1 MYYIIR
7 LIVTHFFASEA
18 AMFKTGVQCL
28 RCHKIFCDKSG
39 FNKHHSK
46 NHTDE
51 GAPMYMTGVA
61 YAESNGART
70 TDFDWTLDPLPV
82 GTSAALCVTP
92 GLLQRETKILAKAE
106 ALFSDQ
112 KWSLG
117 EPSAVMVDEASGH
130 IDMIDEL
137 AFNASTLLRMQIMR
151 SKSGAIKVVPF
162 QPLKDT
168 SGGHYAKTLSRFK
181 LFAERYFER
190 SATIQELILLALKEK
205 CNSQNVC
212 CLESFI
218 YWLVQHVPTFKNA
231 DPLQHAAM
239 HMRRVLRGTA
249 MMHMHA
255 NVDEEIEPFCIQWL
269 NATKATPF
277 GVLTALYYEIKRC
290 VPHDKRLL
298 IQRSDPDEG
307 FPTGS
312 AITVDTGRELVRVTW
327 KMMRSIISTTVT
339 NIQAALDE
347 IHLPGQAID
356 LATVKDFEDPAIGA
370 GIRVHN
376 EAMFSDADQIEW
388 LKNHSRNITQG
399 RKVFDVLQKAARD
412 FLAGIGANIGGGSRR
427 MPELCCITLEVTAQN
442 PTRCF
447 RIFENEGVFV
457 GDYRK
462 QQAAVANPAED
473 LTLWVIPA
481 PLARI
486 MCRLIIFGKPIEVRL
501 AQKLLSDANAA
512 VVHRTLF
519 GAFEGKPLKSTKLG
533 ELTNSILSSHGCP
546 HSHDM
551 RHAREHFSTEL
562 ALQIADSSKIH
573 ANQIASHLFGIAAT
587 ASNHSA
593 ATSKSDYAGVFEK
606 NSVGGLRQVEAREK
620 MAFSRTYNHVVLGF
634 APEEKLQHTSSSLLV
649 EQKAPQPSSQV
660 SWPSPKAVHSSAFSP
675 VSQQTQDSSSFNSRA
690 ISPASQPAQDSS
702 SPATPLTQPESYS
715 SFSRL
720 SQYGAA
726 MQPLDS
732 HFGPNILN
740 ERPHEEVNEGRKRSR
755 DSKFQ
760 FLVQR
765 FKITEVR
772 ELQRT
777 ALHLLLDSCAIDTK
791 IIQAPTSTGK
801 DMLPFAMAVLTG
813 KVQLIFVPFVALI
826 ENVIQE
832 GAKFKCR
839 VVKFSDIHKSID
851 VATAAATADCI
862 ICSYEHAPKA
872 VRIAQELLSRER
884 MGWCWFNE
892 AHVLELDASFRDFA
906 SIYEV
911 CLQCPQVCCMTA
923 TLQPRHV
930 AGLAQKLGR
939 KGFSESMLVCPSR
952 PQLQVGLKVTTDAK
966 AWISQE
972 LKRQPAGQRA
982 IVFCLFKHNVTEMA
996 AYLKETQGSREIL
1009 ECVSG
1014 AIDDMAMFRKLS
1026 SAIMVCTSVL
1036 AAGVSFDTVTMVFF
1050 LSCAHGPEYL
1060 LQGAGRG
1067 ARSEQE
1073 TCVATLVSTRRD
1085 MENHQRSKMSGE
1097 ILSHAL

>member
-562 ALQIADSSKIH
+562 ALEIADGSKIQ
-573 ANQIASHLFGIAAT
+573 ANQFASHLFNIAAT
-587 ASNHSA
+587 SSNHSL
-593 ATSKSDYAGVFEK
+593 ATSKSEYAGVFEK
-606 NSVGGLRQVEAREK
+606 NSVGGLRQVDAREK
-620 MAFSRTYNHVVLGF
+620 MVFSRTYNHVVLGF
-634 APEEKLQHTSSSLLV
+634 EKLQIATS
-649 EQKAPQPSSQV
+649 
-660 SWPSPKAVHSSAFSP
+660 
-675 VSQQTQDSSSFNSRA
+675 
-690 ISPASQPAQDSS
+690 SQPAKCSSSQS
-702 SPATPLTQPESYS
+702 SPATPLTQQLASSQGTQYS
-715 SFSRL
+715 SSQGSPATQMTQPVSGDFGRL

-726 MQPLDS
+726 LSPLKS
-732 HFGPNILN
+732 HSETISPNGS
-740 ERPHEEVNEGRKRSR
+740 PHEEVNEGRKRGR

-772 ELQRT
+772 EVQRT

-813 KVQLIFVPFVALI
+813 KAQLIFVPFVALI
-826 ENVIQE
+826 DNVIQE

-839 VVKFSDIHKSID
+839 VVKFSDIHRSID

-892 AHVLELDASFRDFA
+892 AHVLELDASFRDFG

-930 AGLAQKLGR
+930 VGLAQKLGR

-952 PQLQVGLKVTTDAK
+952 PQLEVGLKVTTDAK
-966 AWISQE
+966 AWIAQE

-996 AYLKETQGSREIL
+996 AYLKETLGSREIL

-1050 LSCAHGPEYL
+1050 LSCAHGPEYF

-1073 TCVATLVSTRRD
+1073 KCVATLVSTRRD
-1085 MENHQRSKMSGE
+1085 LENHQRSKMSGE
-1097 ILSHAL
+1097 ILSRAL

>member
-1 MYYIIR
+1 LYYIIR
-7 LIVTHFFASEA
+7 LIVTHLFASEA

-117 EPSAVMVDEASGH
+117 EPSAGMVDEASGH

-218 YWLVQHVPTFKNA
+218 YWLVQHVPNFKNA

-312 AITVDTGRELVRVTW
+312 AIMVDTGRELVRVTW

-551 RHAREHFSTEL
+551 RHARE
-562 ALQIADSSKIH
+562 
-573 ANQIASHLFGIAAT
+573 
-587 ASNHSA
+587 
-593 ATSKSDYAGVFEK
+593 
-606 NSVGGLRQVEAREK
+606 
-620 MAFSRTYNHVVLGF
+620 
-634 APEEKLQHTSSSLLV
+634 
-649 EQKAPQPSSQV
+649 
-660 SWPSPKAVHSSAFSP
+660 
-675 VSQQTQDSSSFNSRA
+675 
-690 ISPASQPAQDSS
+690 
-702 SPATPLTQPESYS
+702 
-715 SFSRL
+715 
-720 SQYGAA
+720 
-726 MQPLDS
+726 
-732 HFGPNILN
+732 
-740 ERPHEEVNEGRKRSR
+740 
-755 DSKFQ
+755 
-760 FLVQR
+760 
-765 FKITEVR
+765 
-772 ELQRT
+772 
-777 ALHLLLDSCAIDTK
+777 
-791 IIQAPTSTGK
+791 
-801 DMLPFAMAVLTG
+801 
-813 KVQLIFVPFVALI
+813 VQL
-826 ENVIQE
+826 
-832 GAKFKCR
+832 
-839 VVKFSDIHKSID
+839 
-851 VATAAATADCI
+851 
-862 ICSYEHAPKA
+862 
-872 VRIAQELLSRER
+872 
-884 MGWCWFNE
+884 
-892 AHVLELDASFRDFA
+892 
-906 SIYEV
+906 
-911 CLQCPQVCCMTA
+911 
-923 TLQPRHV
+923 
-930 AGLAQKLGR
+930 AG
-939 KGFSESMLVCPSR
+939 
-952 PQLQVGLKVTTDAK
+952 
-966 AWISQE
+966 
-972 LKRQPAGQRA
+972 
-982 IVFCLFKHNVTEMA
+982 
-996 AYLKETQGSREIL
+996 
-1009 ECVSG
+1009 
-1014 AIDDMAMFRKLS
+1014 
-1026 SAIMVCTSVL
+1026 
-1036 AAGVSFDTVTMVFF
+1036 
-1050 LSCAHGPEYL
+1050 
-1060 LQGAGRG
+1060 
-1067 ARSEQE
+1067 
-1073 TCVATLVSTRRD
+1073 
-1085 MENHQRSKMSGE
+1085 
-1097 ILSHAL
+1097 

>member
-1 MYYIIR
+1 
-7 LIVTHFFASEA
+7 
-18 AMFKTGVQCL
+18 MFKTGVQCL

-46 NHTDE
+46 SHTDE

-82 GTSAALCVTP
+82 GISTALCVTP
-92 GLLQRETKILAKAE
+92 GLLQRETKILSKAE

-117 EPSAVMVDEASGH
+117 EPSAGMVDEASGH
-130 IDMIDEL
+130 IDLIDEL

-181 LFAERYFER
+181 LFAESYFER
-190 SATIQELILLALKEK
+190 SATIQELILLALKEG

-218 YWLVQHVPTFKNA
+218 YWLVQQVPNFKNA

-298 IQRSDPDEG
+298 IQRCDPDEG

-312 AITVDTGRELVRVTW
+312 AVTVDTGRELVRVTW

-339 NIQAALDE
+339 SIEAALDE
-347 IHLPGQAID
+347 IYLPGQAID

-388 LKNHSRNITQG
+388 LKNHSRSITQG

-562 ALQIADSSKIH
+562 ALEIADGSKIQ
-573 ANQIASHLFGIAAT
+573 ANQVASHLFSIAAT
-587 ASNHSA
+587 SSNHSV

-606 NSVGGLRQVEAREK
+606 NSVGGLRQVDAREK
-620 MAFSRTYNHVVLGF
+620 MVFSRTYNDVVLGF
-634 APEEKLQHTSSSLLV
+634 GKLQIAASSQPRQYSSS
-649 EQKAPQPSSQV
+649 Q
-660 SWPSPKAVHSSAFSP
+660 
-675 VSQQTQDSSSFNSRA
+675 
-690 ISPASQPAQDSS
+690 S
-702 SPATPLTQPESYS
+702 SPATPRTQLVASSQATQWSSSQSSPSTPLTQPVSGD
-715 SFSRL
+715 FGRL

-726 MQPLDS
+726 LSPLKS
-732 HFGPNILN
+732 HSETISSNG
-740 ERPHEEVNEGRKRSR
+740 RQHEEVNEGRKRSR

-760 FLVQR
+760 FLVER
-765 FKITEVR
+765 FMITEVR
-772 ELQRT
+772 ELQRK
-777 ALHLLLDSCAIDTK
+777 ALQLLLDSCAIDTK
-791 IIQAPTSTGK
+791 LIQAPTSTGK

-813 KVQLIFVPFVALI
+813 KAQLIFVPFVALI
-826 ENVIQE
+826 DNVIQE

-892 AHVLELDASFRDFA
+892 AHVLELDASFRDFD

-930 AGLAQKLGR
+930 VGLAQKLGR

-952 PQLQVGLKVTTDAK
+952 PQLEVGLKVTTDAK
-966 AWISQE
+966 AWIAQE
-972 LKRQPAGQRA
+972 LNRQPAGQRA
-982 IVFCLFKHNVTEMA
+982 IVFCLFKHNVPEMA
-996 AYLKETQGSREIL
+996 AYLKETLGSREIL

-1050 LSCAHGPEYL
+1050 LGCAHGLEYL

-1073 TCVATLVSTRRD
+1073 KCVATLVSTRRD
-1085 MENHQRSKMSGE
+1085 LENHQRSKMSGD

>member
-1 MYYIIR
+1 
-7 LIVTHFFASEA
+7 
-18 AMFKTGVQCL
+18 MFKTGVQCL
-28 RCHKIFCDKSG
+28 RCQKIFCDKSG
-39 FNKHHSK
+39 FNKHQVKIHQSE
-46 NHTDE
+46 DPLYE
-51 GAPMYMTGVA
+51 TGVA
-61 YAESNGART
+61 YAESNGVRT
-70 TDFDWTLDPLPV
+70 TDFDWSIDPLPV
-82 GTSAALCVTP
+82 ASSTALCVTP
-92 GLLQRETKILAKAE
+92 GLLERETKILSKAA
-106 ALFSDQ
+106 ALFSDT

-117 EPSAVMVDEASGH
+117 EPSVGRVDEATAH
-130 IDMIDEL
+130 IDLIDDL
-137 AFNASTLLRMQIMR
+137 AWNASTLLRSQIMR

-168 SGGHYAKTLSRFK
+168 SGGQYAKTLSRFK
-181 LFAERYFER
+181 LFAERFFER
-190 SATIQELILLALKEK
+190 SATIQELILLALQEK
-205 CNSQNVC
+205 CNSQHVC

-218 YWLVQHVPTFKNA
+218 YWLVQHVPNFKNA

-249 MMHMHA
+249 MMHMHE
-255 NVDEEIEPFCIQWL
+255 NVDEAIEPFCMQWL
-269 NATKATPF
+269 NPTKAAAF
-277 GVLTALYYEIKRC
+277 GVLTTMYYEIKRC

-298 IQRSDPDEG
+298 IQRTDPDDG

-312 AITVDTGRELVRVTW
+312 AVSVDTGRELVRVSW
-327 KMMRSIISTTVT
+327 NMMRSIISTTVT

-347 IHLPGQAID
+347 IQLPGQAID
-356 LATVKDFEDPAIGA
+356 LATVKDFEDSAIGA
-370 GIRVHN
+370 GIMGHN
-376 EAMFSDADQIEW
+376 AAMFSDADQIEW
-388 LKNHSRNITQG
+388 LKNHSRNFTQG
-399 RKVFDVLQKAARD
+399 RKIFDVLQKASRD

-427 MPELCCITLEVTAQN
+427 IPELCCITLEVTAQN

-462 QQAAVANPAED
+462 QQGAVANPSED

-501 AQKLLSDANAA
+501 AQKLLSDANATD
-512 VVHRTLF
+512 VHRTLF

-533 ELTNSILSSHGCP
+533 ELTNSVLSSHGCP
-546 HSHDM
+546 HIHYM

-587 ASNHSA
+587 ASNHSV

-620 MAFSRTYNHVVLGF
+620 MAYSRTYNHVVLGF

-675 VSQQTQDSSSFNSRA
+675 VSQQTQDSSSFISRA

-726 MQPLDS
+726 MQPLES